1 MDTSAE
7 ITMLLNKSNDGDEQ
21 ARDRVLALLYEE
33 LHRIAKRYKGRETM
47 RPTVLVNEA
56 YLKLFGNDAQFE
68 NRDMLFA
75 YAALAMRQIVI
86 NSAQKAKA
94 QKRGGDEVVKLTLQ
108 DWDHASDM
116 EIDYV
121 ALDDVLSQLEKVHP
135 RHARIICLH
144 YFAGFKIL
152 EIADVLSVS
161 EATVNK
167 DLRFAKAWIKKKL
180 KS

>member
-75 YAALAMRQIVI
+75 YAALAMRQMPVLFWITAY
-86 NSAQKAKA
+86 SA
-94 QKRGGDEVVKLTLQ
+94 VT
-108 DWDHASDM
+108 
-116 EIDYV
+116 
-121 ALDDVLSQLEKVHP
+121 
-135 RHARIICLH
+135 
-144 YFAGFKIL
+144 
-152 EIADVLSVS
+152 
-161 EATVNK
+161 
-167 DLRFAKAWIKKKL
+167 
-180 KS
+180 